1 MKLSEILSD
10 STEYKEIMNC
20 VEEGVFPL
28 NICGAVDAQKAH
40 IISAVCGSGRRAMV
54 IAPNETAAR
63 RLLDDLSFFVKG
75 RFVYIPPRPMLL
87 HKVDAADHDVENRR
101 MSALKAVEEG
111 AFAVLSIES
120 LLQFVPGVK
129 ALRDLS
135 FNIQVGT
142 VIETGAFAE
151 RLAAMGYVRMDTVDG
166 KGQFA
171 IRGGI
176 IDVFGPDM
184 TVPVRMELFGD
195 EVDLLRSFDLVSQ
208 LSVDHVARV
217 EIIPVTAPE
226 EDDSL
231 LSYFGKE
238 DLIFIDEPQ
247 RVAEAAKVVE
257 FELGENLDALK
268 DEESIDPDK
277 KYINDYQ
284 AIIKTLNKRR
294 TVCLSALSRKTG
306 DIRSAQVCNITARG
320 LGNYGGNVN
329 FLMEDIER
337 WHRENCR
344 VIILGGST
352 GRAQKLRE
360 ALDERGIRASITGF
374 DDELIP
380 GVAAVMHGSI
390 TKGFEYP
397 LINTVIVSDRE
408 IFADEKKKRAS
419 RRGSNEEKIKNIDK
433 LQVGDYVVHK
443 IHGIGRYQGIV
454 RMTVN
459 KVVRDYIKLEY
470 RGEDCLFIPVGQLD
484 NISKYVGGD
493 EGRAVRLNRLGG
505 TEWAMTKRKVKQS
518 VKDLADSLIK
528 LYAEREKSQG
538 FAFSPDTTWQHQFE
552 SEFPYEETEDQLR
565 SIDEVKKDMES
576 HRPMDRLLCGDVGF
590 GKTEV
595 AMRGAFKAVMDG
607 KQVAYLCPTTILASQ
622 HANNFAQRM
631 SSFPITVRMLSR
643 FSRPKQAKETLRMLE
658 TGECDVVIG
667 THRLLQKNVHFKDL
681 GLLIVDEEQRFGVA
695 HKEKI
700 KELKKNVDVLTLSA
714 TPIPRTLH
722 MAMIGIRD
730 MSVLTQPP
738 DDRYPVQTYVMEYS
752 EAVVS
757 NAIHRELARGGQ
769 VYYLCNRIIALDRIA
784 QRVQNMAPDAR
795 VAVAH
800 GRMGEAELEETM
812 MRVMEGEIDILI
824 CTTIIETGLDIPN
837 VNTIIIE
844 NADCM
849 GLSQLYQLRGRVGR
863 SNRLA
868 YAHLTYRR
876 DKSLDEVAEKRLRAI
891 KEFTEFGSGFKI
903 AMRDLEI
910 RGAGN
915 VLGPEQ
921 HGHMAAVGY
930 DMYCS
935 LLEEAVNEAMGKPAK
950 PQKEETLVDINVS
963 AYIPETYVPT
973 SELRIEAYKR
983 IAEIGSQYDR
993 DRAEEEFEDRYG
1005 EIPEPVKLLMDIAM
1019 LRTRAGELGIVEISH
1034 GEAGLVF
1041 RLGAANPPSL
1051 EEIAALASEHKGK
1064 ILYGAGDKPYI
1075 LYREKNLAEKDIIDT
1090 VNLVLNGLAK
1100 EKNTGDDNK

>member
-1 MKLSEILSD
+1 MRLSDILSG
-10 STEYKEIMNC
+10 SAEFNEIMTA
-20 VEEGVFPL
+20 VEAGDFPL

-40 IISAVCGSGRRAMV
+40 MISAVCGERNRAMV

-63 RLLDDLSFFVKG
+63 RLMDDLGFFMKG
-75 RFVYIPPRPMLL
+75 RFVYVPPHPMLL
-87 HKVDAADHDVENRR
+87 HKVDAADHDIDNRR

-120 LLQFVPGVK
+120 LMQFVPGVK

-135 FNIQVGT
+135 FTVKVGAALDT
-142 VIETGAFAE
+142 EVFAR
-151 RLAAMGYVRMDTVDG
+151 RLTAMGYVRMDVVDG

-176 IDVFGPDM
+176 VDVFGPNM
-184 TVPVRMELFGD
+184 TMPVRMELFGD
-195 EVDLLRSFDLVSQ
+195 EIDLLRSFDLVSQ
-208 LSVDHVARV
+208 LSVDHVSSA
-217 EIIPVTAPE
+217 EIIPVAAPE

-231 LSYFGKE
+231 LSYFGPD

-247 RVAEAAKVVE
+247 RVGEAAKVVE
-257 FELGENLDALK
+257 FELDENLAALK
-268 DEESIDPDK
+268 DEDGIDPDK
-277 KYINDYQ
+277 KYINDYST
-284 AIIKTLNKRR
+284 IVKSLNKRR
-294 TVCLSALSRKTG
+294 TICLSALSRRTG
-306 DIRSAQVCNITARG
+306 DIRSARICNITAKG

-337 WHRENCR
+337 WHRDNYR

-352 GRAQKLRE
+352 GRVRKLCE
-360 ALDERGIRASITGF
+360 ALDERGIRASVTEF
-374 DDELIP
+374 NEEFTS
-380 GVAAVMHGSI
+380 GVTAVMHGSI

-397 LINTVIVSDRE
+397 LINIVIVSDRE
-408 IFADEKKKRAS
+408 IFADEKKKRVH

-433 LQVGDYVVHK
+433 LQVGDYIVHRV
-443 IHGIGRYQGIV
+443 HGIGRYQGIV

-470 RGEDCLFIPVGQLD
+470 RGEDSLFIPVGQLD
-484 NISKYVGGD
+484 SISKYVGGGED
-493 EGRAVRLNRLGG
+493 RAVRLNRLGSG
-505 TEWAMTKRKVKQS
+505 EWANTKRKVKQS

-528 LYAEREKSQG
+528 LYAERQHSQG
-538 FAFSPDTTWQHQFE
+538 FAFSSDTPWQHQFE
-552 SEFPYEETEDQLR
+552 SEFPFEETEDQLR
-565 SIDEVKKDMES
+565 SIEEVKRDMES
-576 HRPMDRLLCGDVGF
+576 GRPMDRLLCGDVGF

-595 AMRGAFKAVMDG
+595 AMRGAFKAVMDS

-631 SSFPITVRMLSR
+631 SGFPITVRMLSR

-658 TGECDVVIG
+658 TGECDIVIG

-714 TPIPRTLH
+714 TPIPRTMH

-738 DDRYPVQTYVMEYS
+738 DDRYPVQTYVMEYN

-769 VYYLCNRIIALDRIA
+769 VYYLCNRIVALDKIA

-795 VAVAH
+795 IAVAH

-863 SNRLA
+863 SSRLA
-868 YAHLTYRR
+868 YAYLTYRR

-935 LLEEAVNEAMGKPAK
+935 LLEEAVNEAMGKPAA

-963 AYIPETYVPT
+963 AYIPETYIPT

-983 IAEIGSQYDR
+983 IAEIGSKYDR

-1005 EIPEPVKLLMDIAM
+1005 EIPAPVSQLMDIAII
-1019 LRTRAGELGIVEISH
+1019 RSRAAELGIIEISH

-1041 RLGAANPPSL
+1041 KLSRQNPPPL
-1051 EEIAALASEHKGK
+1051 EKIVVLASDNKSK
-1064 ILYGAGDKPYI
+1064 ILYSAGENPYI
-1075 LYREKNLAEKDIIDT
+1075 LYRDKNLNEKNIMEI
-1090 VNLVLNGLAK
+1090 VNYVLKGLA
-1100 EKNTGDDNK
+1100 N

>member
-1 MKLSEILSD
+1 MNLNNILSQ
-10 STEYKEIMNC
+10 SAEFKEIMSA
-20 VEEGVFPL
+20 VQEGTFPF
-28 NICGAVDAQKAH
+28 NICGTVDAQKAH
-40 IISAVCGSGRRAMV
+40 MISAICGDSRRAMV
-54 IAPNETAAR
+54 IAPNETSAR
-63 RLLDDLSFFVKG
+63 RLLDDLSFFIKG
-75 RFVYIPPRPMLL
+75 KFVYVPPRPVLL
-87 HKVDAADHDVENRR
+87 HKVDAADHDVDNRR

-120 LLQFVPGVK
+120 LLQFVPGIK
-129 ALRDLS
+129 TLRDLS
-135 FNIQVGT
+135 FKIRVGT
-142 VIETGAFAE
+142 VIDTEDFAN
-151 RLAAMGYVRMDTVDG
+151 RLTSMGYVRMDTVDG

-171 IRGGI
+171 VRGGI
-176 IDVFGPDM
+176 IDVFGPNM
-184 TVPVRMELFGD
+184 TMPVRMELFGD
-195 EVDLLRSFDLVSQ
+195 EVDLLRAFDLVSQ
-208 LSVDHVARV
+208 LSVDHIEYA
-217 EIIPVTAPE
+217 EIIPVSAPD

-231 LSYFGKE
+231 LSYFDQD
-238 DLIFIDEPQ
+238 DLIFVDEPQ
-247 RVAEAAKVVE
+247 RVSEAAKVTA
-257 FELGENLDALK
+257 FELGENLTALRSE
-268 DEESIDPDK
+268 DVDLPDK
-277 KYINDYQ
+277 KYINDYS
-284 AIIKTLNKRR
+284 AIVKSLNKRK
-294 TVCLSALSRKTG
+294 TICLSALSRRTG
-306 DIRSAQVCNITARG
+306 DIRTVTVCNITTKG
-320 LGNYGGNVN
+320 LGNYGGNIA

-337 WHRENCR
+337 WHREKCR

-352 GRAQKLRE
+352 DRTRKLCD
-360 ALDERGIRASITGF
+360 ALDERGIRASVTAF
-374 DDELIP
+374 DEEFTP
-380 GVAAVMHGSI
+380 GVVAVIHGSI

-408 IFADEKKKRAS
+408 IFADEKKKRTV
-419 RRGSNEEKIKNIDK
+419 RRGQNEEKIKNVDK
-433 LQVGDYVVHK
+433 LQIGDYVVHK
-443 IHGIGRYQGIV
+443 VHGIGRYQGIV

-459 KVVRDYIKLEY
+459 RTVKDYIKLEY
-470 RGEDCLFIPVGQLD
+470 LGEDFLFIPVGQLD
-484 NISKYVGGD
+484 SISKYVGGGED
-493 EGRAVRLNRLGG
+493 RAVRLNRLGG

-528 LYAEREKSQG
+528 LYAEREHSQG
-538 FAFSPDTTWQHQFE
+538 YAFSPDTTWQHQFE

-565 SIDEVKKDMES
+565 SIDEMKRDMES
-576 HRPMDRLLCGDVGF
+576 SRPMDRLLCGDVGF

-607 KQVAYLCPTTILASQ
+607 KQVAYLCPTTVLASQ

-631 SSFPITVRMLSR
+631 SGFPIKVRMLSR
-643 FSRPKQAKETLRMLE
+643 FSRPKQANETLRMLE

-667 THRLLQKNVHFKDL
+667 THRLLQKSVHFKDL

-700 KELKKNVDVLTLSA
+700 KSLKKNVDVLTLSA

-730 MSVLTQPP
+730 MSVLSHPP
-738 DDRYPVQTYVMEYS
+738 DDRYPVQTYVMEYN
-752 EAVVS
+752 EAVIS

-769 VYYLCNRIIALDRIA
+769 VYYLCNRIVAMDRIA
-784 QRVQNMAPDAR
+784 RRVQDMAPDAH
-795 VAVAH
+795 VAIAH

-844 NADCM
+844 NADNM

-868 YAHLTYRR
+868 YAYLTYRR

-935 LLEEAVNEAMGKPAK
+935 LLEEAVNEAMGKPSQAK
-950 PQKEETLVDINVS
+950 KEDTIVDINVS
-963 AYIPETYVPT
+963 AYIPETYIPT

-1005 EIPEPVKLLMDIAM
+1005 EIPGPVKLLMDIAM
-1019 LRTRAGELGIVEISH
+1019 LRAAANAIGIIEICHS
-1034 GEAGLVF
+1034 EAGLMF
-1041 RLGAANPPSL
+1041 KLSKQNPPSL
-1051 EEIAALASEHKGK
+1051 ESIATLATDNKGK
-1064 ILYGAGDKPYI
+1064 ILYGAGESPYI
-1075 LYREKNLAEKDIIDT
+1075 LYRDKVLTEKKIMEII
-1090 VNLVLNGLAK
+1090 NIVLKGLQN
-1100 EKNTGDDNK
+1100 KND

>member
-1 MKLSEILSD
+1 MNLSNILSG
-10 STEYKEIMNC
+10 SAEFNEIIAA
-20 VEEGVFPL
+20 VERGELPL

-40 IISAVCGSGRRAMV
+40 MISAVCGGTRRAMV
-54 IAPNETAAR
+54 IAPNETSAR
-63 RLLDDLSFFVKG
+63 RLLDDLSFFIKG
-75 RFVYIPPRPMLL
+75 RFVYVPPRPMLL
-87 HKVDAADHDVENRR
+87 HKVDAADHDIDNRR

-120 LLQFVPGVK
+120 LMQFVPGVRS
-129 ALRDLS
+129 LRELS
-135 FNIQVGT
+135 FKIRVGT
-142 VIETGAFAE
+142 VIDTDAFAK
-151 RLAAMGYVRMDTVDG
+151 RLAAMGYTRMDTVDG

-176 IDVFGPDM
+176 IDVFGPNM
-184 TVPVRMELFGD
+184 TMPVRMELFGD
-195 EVDLLRSFDLVSQ
+195 EVDLLRAFDLVSQ
-208 LSVDHVARV
+208 LSVDHIDAAEV
-217 EIIPVTAPE
+217 IPVSAPD

-231 LSYFGKE
+231 LSYFAPD

-247 RVAEAAKVVE
+247 RVGEAAKVVE
-257 FELGENLDALK
+257 FELGENLTALK
-268 DEESIDPDK
+268 DEEDIDPDK
-277 KYINDYQ
+277 KYINDYS
-284 AIIKTLNKRR
+284 AIVKALNKRK
-294 TVCLSALSRKTG
+294 TICLSALSRRSG
-306 DIRSAQVCNITARG
+306 DIRSAAVCNITAKG
-320 LGNYGGNVN
+320 LGNYGGNIS
-329 FLMEDIER
+329 FLMDDIER
-337 WHRENCR
+337 WHKENGR

-352 GRAQKLRE
+352 GRTQKLRE
-360 ALDERGIRASITGF
+360 ALDERGIRASITAF
-374 DDELIP
+374 DEEFTP
-380 GVAAVMHGSI
+380 GVVAIMRGSI

-408 IFADEKKKRAS
+408 LFADEKKKRVN

-433 LQVGDYVVHK
+433 LVVGDYIVHK

-470 RGEDCLFIPVGQLD
+470 RGEDSLFIPVGQLD
-484 NISKYVGGD
+484 NISKYVGGGED
-493 EGRAVRLNRLGG
+493 RAVRLNRLGSG
-505 TEWAMTKRKVKQS
+505 EWTNTKRKVKQS
-518 VKDLADSLIK
+518 VRDLADSLIK
-528 LYAEREKSQG
+528 LYAERQHSQG
-538 FAFSPDTTWQHQFE
+538 FAFSKDTTWQHQFE

-565 SIDEVKKDMES
+565 SIDEVKRDMES
-576 HRPMDRLLCGDVGF
+576 GRPMDRLLCGDVGF

-631 SSFPITVRMLSR
+631 SSFPVTVRMLSR

-667 THRLLQKNVHFKDL
+667 THRLLQKNVKFKDL

-769 VYYLCNRIIALDRIA
+769 VYYLCNRILALDKIA

-863 SNRLA
+863 SSRLA
-868 YAHLTYRR
+868 YAYLTYRR
-876 DKSLDEVAEKRLRAI
+876 DKILDEVAEKRLRAI

-935 LLEEAVNEAMGKPAK
+935 LLEEAVNEAMGKPAQPK
-950 PQKEETLVDINVS
+950 KEETLIDINIS
-963 AYIPETYVPT
+963 AYIPEDYIPT

-983 IAEIGSQYDR
+983 IAEIGGKYDR

-1005 EIPEPVKLLMDIAM
+1005 EIPAPVSRLMDIAI
-1019 LRTRAGELGIVEISH
+1019 LRCRAGELGITEISH
-1034 GEAGLVF
+1034 SEAGMVF
-1041 RLGAANPPSL
+1041 KLSRQNPPPL
-1051 EEIAALASEHKGK
+1051 EKIAALASDNKGK
-1064 ILYGAGDKPYI
+1064 ILYGAGETPYI
-1075 LYREKNLAEKDIIDT
+1075 LYRCKAPDEKNIAEI
-1090 VNLVLNGLAK
+1090 VNNVLKGL
-1100 EKNTGDDNK
+1100 EN